1 MEEVCYRRDV
11 ADGLADGETLIVQ
24 GLVALAD
31 RSSAALFRRLA
42 KPAEVV
48 QAAPWDR
55 AGLLVDGRSSH
66 QHLRP
71 WQSVS
76 IRWLL

>member
-11 ADGLADGETLIVQ
+11 VDGLADAETLIVQ
-24 GLVALAD
+24 ARVALAD
-31 RSSAALFRRLA
+31 RSAALLRRLV
-42 KPAEVV
+42 KLVEVV
-48 QAAPWDR
+48 QAAPRDR
-55 AGLLVDGRSSH
+55 DGLLADGRSSH